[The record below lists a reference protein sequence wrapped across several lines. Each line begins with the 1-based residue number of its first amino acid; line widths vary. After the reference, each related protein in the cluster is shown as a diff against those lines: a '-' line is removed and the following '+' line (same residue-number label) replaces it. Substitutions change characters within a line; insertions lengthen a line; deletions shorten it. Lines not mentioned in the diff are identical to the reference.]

1 VPVLVTPNLTSLRI
15 QEGAVVSSRFGVGA
29 ITVSLCKG
37 FVRAS
42 GKGYGYRLTL
52 FLLFN
57 ILIILLMGL
66 YLTIGILTKIKI
78 SKERAKRQASA
89 TPEDVKKTLLE
100 HYNKKGIY
108 NLEEDDYYISLKLKP
123 EIAEPEMI
131 DFLNDFYELRYS
143 EEKRKVYTKME
154 EIEQRTTLDEW
165 LEYASEKDCSAFQLD
180 EFIHIDTPYPGGW
193 TGFVDTSAEQ
203 IILSLD
209 GKIIM
214 ECYGELFLFFTN
226 LIKDKLSKYKLAD
239 SLKVAIS
246 G

>member
-1 VPVLVTPNLTSLRI
+1 
-15 QEGAVVSSRFGVGA
+15 
-29 ITVSLCKG
+29 
-37 FVRAS
+37 
-42 GKGYGYRLTL
+42 
-52 FLLFN
+52 
-57 ILIILLMGL
+57 MGL

-143 EEKRKVYTKME
+143 EEKRKVYTNME

-165 LEYASEKDCSAFQLD
+165 LEYAS
-180 EFIHIDTPYPGGW
+180 
-193 TGFVDTSAEQ
+193 
-203 IILSLD
+203 
-209 GKIIM
+209 
-214 ECYGELFLFFTN
+214 YGELFLFFTN

>member
-1 VPVLVTPNLTSLRI
+1 
-15 QEGAVVSSRFGVGA
+15 
-29 ITVSLCKG
+29 
-37 FVRAS
+37 
-42 GKGYGYRLTL
+42 
-52 FLLFN
+52 
-57 ILIILLMGL
+57 M
-66 YLTIGILTKIKI
+66 
-78 SKERAKRQASA
+78 
-89 TPEDVKKTLLE
+89 KKTLLE

-131 DFLNDFYELRYS
+131 DFLHDFYEMRYS
-143 EEKRKVYTKME
+143 EETRKEYTNME
-154 EIEQRTTLDEW
+154 DIKQRTTLDEW
-165 LEYASEKDCSAFQLD
+165 LEYASKKSNYAFQLD
-180 EFIHIDTPYPGGW
+180 EFIHISTPYPGGW
-193 TGFVDTSAEQ
+193 TDSLDTSAEQ